1 MLPPGLSTLGMTVAV
16 DREMI
21 SRFNFDEDGSRHAYG
36 KYVLYADHIAK
47 VGAKEVRLQALEAVA
62 KAAQEFEPGLGKH
75 QREFDDNCQCPQCH
89 LSRKLENLR
98 ELGEG

>member
-1 MLPPGLSTLGMTVAV
+1 MTVAV

-47 VGAKEVRLQALEAVA
+47 VEAAWSEGMDDCYRNMV
-62 KAAQEFEPGLGKH
+62 LGMVEQDLA
-75 QREFDDNCQCPQCH
+75 QREKVNGWLRQRREADRNQVGQI
-89 LSRKLENLR
+89 SKL